1 MSHIEHIDE
10 LLQNGDS
17 ESMQAAALHAS
28 ECAGCAETLAEW
40 NDISA
45 TARDLHTTWNSDML
59 WPRIERAIRKERR
72 TPSPMRWMQIAASI
86 VVMIGLGIVVG
97 FSLRARNE
105 ENAFRKHIL
114 IDQALLD
121 VESAEKAH
129 VDAIGRLQKLA
140 DPKLEEASSPLM
152 VSYKEKLV
160 LLDDAIA
167 ECQTNIE
174 HNRKNAHLR
183 GQLLAI
189 YGEKQ
194 RTLQDVLRED
204 SHVSN
209 E

>member
-1 MSHIEHIDE
+1 
-10 LLQNGDS
+10 
-17 ESMQAAALHAS
+17 
-28 ECAGCAETLAEW
+28 
-40 NDISA
+40 
-45 TARDLHTTWNSDML
+45 
-59 WPRIERAIRKERR
+59 
-72 TPSPMRWMQIAASI
+72 
-86 VVMIGLGIVVG
+86 
-97 FSLRARNE
+97 
-105 ENAFRKHIL
+105 
-114 IDQALLD
+114 
-121 VESAEKAH
+121 
-129 VDAIGRLQKLA
+129 
-140 DPKLEEASSPLM
+140 M

-209 E
+209 Q